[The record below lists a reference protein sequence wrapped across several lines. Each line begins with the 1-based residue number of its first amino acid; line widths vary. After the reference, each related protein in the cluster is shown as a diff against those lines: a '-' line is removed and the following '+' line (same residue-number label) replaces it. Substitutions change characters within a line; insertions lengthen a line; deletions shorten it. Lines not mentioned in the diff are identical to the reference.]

1 MTPGYRMQDKQCM
14 YDALLQV
21 KSRQAE
27 MMRVLESKSI
37 KYELVDISVGSEV
50 RDEMRNKAG
59 NPTAVPPQLFNEDKY
74 CGVSKRT
81 ANNQMKQCRSSLR
94 SVGFPIVLSWFA
106 LFLSTEL

>member
-14 YDALLQV
+14 FDALLQV

-50 RDEMRNKAG
+50 RDEMRSKAG
-59 NPTAVPPQLFNEDKY
+59 DPTAVPPQLFNEDQY
-74 CGVSKRT
+74 CGVRK
-81 ANNQMKQCRSSLR
+81 ANAQPTTKWTS
-94 SVGFPIVLSWFA
+94 A
-106 LFLSTEL
+106 LPVCAL